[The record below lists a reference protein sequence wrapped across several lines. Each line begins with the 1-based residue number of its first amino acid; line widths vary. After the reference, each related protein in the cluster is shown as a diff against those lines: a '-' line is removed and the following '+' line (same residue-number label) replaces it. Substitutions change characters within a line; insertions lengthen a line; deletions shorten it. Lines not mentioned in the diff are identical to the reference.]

1 MRAEVELHARRS
13 SLVHDWDGRWKLAS
27 LGLIATVL
35 VTVDTPAAAACGAMF
50 AVGLL
55 PAARLP
61 WRLIVGRLGAAQ
73 ALLLP
78 CLVILPFAFGGETW
92 SLGPLRLSQEG
103 LRLAALLY
111 LRALALL
118 ALGLTV
124 VYSTPMVVLIHT
136 LQRFRLPRALV
147 VITLLTYRYL
157 FTLWWELTRIR
168 WALATRGFQPRGT
181 LRSHRTLANVVGVS
195 LVRSLERTERIHFAL
210 QCRGFEGRL
219 HTLHRFH
226 SERADWLKA
235 LVCAGLAALLVALDL
250 KWGGSGRF

>member
-1 MRAEVELHARRS
+1 MRAEAELHARRS
-13 SLVHDWDGRWKLAS
+13 SLVHDWDGRWKLVS
-27 LGLIATVL
+27 LGLVAAAL
-35 VTVDTPAAAACGAMF
+35 VTVQSLAVAGCGAAF
-50 AVGLL
+50 AIGLL
-55 PAARLP
+55 VIARIP
-61 WRLIVGRLGAAQ
+61 WRLILGRLAAAQ

-78 CLVILPFAFGGETW
+78 CLVTLPFAVGGDTW
-92 SLGPLRLSQEG
+92 SLGPLRLSHDG

-111 LRALALL
+111 LRALAILT
-118 ALGLTV
+118 LGLAV

-157 FTLWWELTRIR
+157 FTLWWELTRVR
-168 WALATRGFQPRGT
+168 WALATRGFQPRAT
-181 LRSHRTLANVVGVS
+181 LHSHRTLAYVIGMS

-226 SERADWLKA
+226 SEPADWLKA
-235 LVCAGLAALLVALDL
+235 AVCVGAAAMLLMLDW
-250 KWGGSGRF
+250 KWGGL